1 MTQENTPVISLKSLL
16 VSTKY
21 TTVDYAGFDG
31 FKIDISFLTRE
42 ALAKIRKKATRT
54 QMQNRVP
61 TESVD
66 EDLFLKLYVEAAIK
80 GWSGLK
86 LAYVE
91 QMAPVDLGDVDRD
104 AELAYSPDNALML
117 MKASTDFDGFVSST
131 VTDLSAFQK
140 TSGK

>member
-1 MTQENTPVISLKSLL
+1 MTQATNPVISLKSLL

-66 EDLFLKLYVEAAIK
+66 EELFLKLYVEAAIK

-91 QMAPVDLGDVDRD
+91 QMAPVDLGDADRD
-104 AELAYSPDNALML
+104 AELEYNSDNALML
-117 MKASTDFDGFVSST
+117 MKASTDFDSFVSST

-140 TSGK
+140 TSGN

>member
-16 VSTKY
+16 VSTKH

-86 LAYVE
+86 LSYVE
-91 QMAPVDLGDVDRD
+91 QMAPVDLGDADRD
-104 AELAYSPDNALML
+104 AVLEYSQDNALML

-131 VTDLSAFQK
+131 VTDLSAFQS
-140 TSGK
+140 TNGK